1 MSSRPETGATIT
13 NPVIPGF
20 FPDPSVCRVGEDY
33 YLACSSFEYFPGV
46 PLLHSRDLVH
56 WTQIGNVLDRPGQ
69 LRLPLD
75 SPSSGGVYAPTLR
88 HHDGRFWL
96 VVTNVSGGGNL
107 LVTATDPAGPWS
119 DPVPLPGVP
128 GIDPD
133 LAWDDDGTC
142 WCTVAGVGQVRLDP
156 HTGRTL
162 GPHRRIWSG
171 SPGAKAPEAPHLYRI
186 GDHWYLL
193 IAEGG
198 TERGHGVSVA
208 RARTPDGPFEPCPAN
223 PVLTHRGTD
232 HPVQNTGHADLVQG
246 PDGSW
251 WMVLLGVR
259 PGGGTPGW
267 HVLGRETFL
276 APVDWVDGWPVVGEV
291 APAAPA
297 PPWPL
302 RPCPSGSS
310 RTCTYLPGVPLSS
323 AGSRG
328 GDAPWL
334 GRGGAVVPGPRGRT
348 AGGGQPREAAPPAPG
363 GSTRPHVTFARPEG
377 VGDAGRGDGT
387 RGRVVAAAVS
397 MVLGLGLVVG
407 AATGSWLAG
416 DASGAGGRS
425 AYTAAAGLWHS
436 VPVDRLFPPTVTG
449 RGAGPGGADRTWTRI
464 AVAPDGGCADAFDP
478 LLRQVLAP
486 VGCSRLLRATYTD
499 ATQSYVTTGGLL
511 FTTADPAAMRAL
523 DTRFE
528 KEGLGRRTDLLPR
541 PYAAAGTAAAGSG
554 DRRRA
559 SWTVSVLTD
568 APVVVY
574 AVSGWADGRTVAVPQ
589 PAAEAAATGAT
600 TAPAQAG
607 HGNEAKGLADRV
619 ERGLRTTAAS
629 PSERPS

>member
-1 MSSRPETGATIT
+1 MRVSSRPETGATIT

-291 APAAPA
+291 ASAAPA

-302 RPCPSGSS
+302 RPGPALPVRDDFDGHVLAPHWVSLRHRPPEVCTTGERPGWLTLRARGASLDATDVTFVGRRQQHLSCRARVLVDVAEGDGGLAVRLDERHHYAVEATSGEV
-310 RTCTYLPGVPLSS
+310 RVRARIGPLGTVVATRPVP
-323 AGSRG
+323 
-328 GDAPWL
+328 
-334 GRGGAVVPGPRGRT
+334 PGPVVLRVEVAASRDLTDPRTGPDTVTLGVEEPDGTFAALASLDGRYLST
-348 AGGGQPREAAPPAPG
+348 EVAGGF
-363 GSTRPHVTFARPEG
+363 T
-377 VGDAGRGDGT
+377 
-387 RGRVVAAAVS
+387 GRV
-397 MVLGLGLVVG
+397 LGVY
-407 AATGSWLAG
+407 AATGSL
-416 DASGAGGRS
+416 
-425 AYTAAAGLWHS
+425 H
-436 VPVDRLFPPTVTG
+436 VDWFDYEPL
-449 RGAGPGGADRTWTRI
+449 
-464 AVAPDGGCADAFDP
+464 DG
-478 LLRQVLAP
+478 
-486 VGCSRLLRATYTD
+486 
-499 ATQSYVTTGGLL
+499 
-511 FTTADPAAMRAL
+511 
-523 DTRFE
+523 
-528 KEGLGRRTDLLPR
+528 
-541 PYAAAGTAAAGSG
+541 
-554 DRRRA
+554 
-559 SWTVSVLTD
+559 
-568 APVVVY
+568 
-574 AVSGWADGRTVAVPQ
+574 
-589 PAAEAAATGAT
+589 
-600 TAPAQAG
+600 
-607 HGNEAKGLADRV
+607 
-619 ERGLRTTAAS
+619 
-629 PSERPS
+629 